1 MEDLLQLQLLARQQR
16 TPYAVATIVEAT
28 GSTPRTE
35 GKMLVYADGR
45 SAGTIGGGLAE
56 LRAKKDAADAIRCGK
71 NRLVRYEVV
80 PQAAASGMACGGAL
94 QVFIEVYGTRP
105 LLVVCGGGHV
115 GTCVLRAAKLT
126 GFELWLFDDR
136 PQEAVAEAA
145 ALADHQKQTAT
156 AVVILLVELEVLVQV
171 VDALGQQSDLN
182 LRGTGVTFV
191 TGISLDDFGLFH
203 GRFASLTGRGISR
216 ASGNRRCHSLPL
228 AFSKLRQRFFRAFT
242 RRFDYSTRIPV
253 CK

>member
-80 PQAAASGMACGGAL
+80 PQAAANGMACGGAL

-145 ALADHQKQTAT
+145 ALAD
-156 AVVILLVELEVLVQV
+156 
-171 VDALGQQSDLN
+171 
-182 LRGTGVTFV
+182 
-191 TGISLDDFGLFH
+191 
-203 GRFASLTGRGISR
+203 
-216 ASGNRRCHSLPL
+216 
-228 AFSKLRQRFFRAFT
+228 RFF
-242 RRFDYSTRIPV
+242 PV
-253 CK
+253 AGDFY

>member
-80 PQAAASGMACGGAL
+80 PQAAASGMACGWAKPL
-94 QVFIEVYGTRP
+94 INEV
-105 LLVVCGGGHV
+105 
-115 GTCVLRAAKLT
+115 
-126 GFELWLFDDR
+126 
-136 PQEAVAEAA
+136 
-145 ALADHQKQTAT
+145 
-156 AVVILLVELEVLVQV
+156 
-171 VDALGQQSDLN
+171 N
-182 LRGTGVTFV
+182 
-191 TGISLDDFGLFH
+191 
-203 GRFASLTGRGISR
+203 
-216 ASGNRRCHSLPL
+216 
-228 AFSKLRQRFFRAFT
+228 
-242 RRFDYSTRIPV
+242 
-253 CK
+253 

>member
-80 PQAAASGMACGGAL
+80 PQAAASGMACGGAAGVHRGVRHASAARRL
-94 QVFIEVYGTRP
+94 RRRAR
-105 LLVVCGGGHV
+105 GHV
-115 GTCVLRAAKLT
+115 RAARGEAHGLRAL
-126 GFELWLFDDR
+126 
-136 PQEAVAEAA
+136 
-145 ALADHQKQTAT
+145 AL
-156 AVVILLVELEVLVQV
+156 
-171 VDALGQQSDLN
+171 
-182 LRGTGVTFV
+182 
-191 TGISLDDFGLFH
+191 
-203 GRFASLTGRGISR
+203 
-216 ASGNRRCHSLPL
+216 
-228 AFSKLRQRFFRAFT
+228 
-242 RRFDYSTRIPV
+242 
-253 CK
+253 

>member
-94 QVFIEVYGTRP
+94 QVRHASAARR
-105 LLVVCGGGHV
+105 LRRRARGHV
-115 GTCVLRAAKLT
+115 RAARGEAHGLRAL
-126 GFELWLFDDR
+126 
-136 PQEAVAEAA
+136 
-145 ALADHQKQTAT
+145 AL
-156 AVVILLVELEVLVQV
+156 
-171 VDALGQQSDLN
+171 
-182 LRGTGVTFV
+182 
-191 TGISLDDFGLFH
+191 
-203 GRFASLTGRGISR
+203 
-216 ASGNRRCHSLPL
+216 
-228 AFSKLRQRFFRAFT
+228 
-242 RRFDYSTRIPV
+242 
-253 CK
+253 

>member
-115 GTCVLRAAKLT
+115 RAARGEAHGLRAL
-126 GFELWLFDDR
+126 
-136 PQEAVAEAA
+136 
-145 ALADHQKQTAT
+145 AL
-156 AVVILLVELEVLVQV
+156 
-171 VDALGQQSDLN
+171 
-182 LRGTGVTFV
+182 
-191 TGISLDDFGLFH
+191 
-203 GRFASLTGRGISR
+203 
-216 ASGNRRCHSLPL
+216 
-228 AFSKLRQRFFRAFT
+228 
-242 RRFDYSTRIPV
+242 
-253 CK
+253 

>member
-80 PQAAASGMACGGAL
+80 PQAAGTWARACCA
-94 QVFIEVYGTRP
+94 R
-105 LLVVCGGGHV
+105 
-115 GTCVLRAAKLT
+115 R
-126 GFELWLFDDR
+126 
-136 PQEAVAEAA
+136 
-145 ALADHQKQTAT
+145 
-156 AVVILLVELEVLVQV
+156 
-171 VDALGQQSDLN
+171 S
-182 LRGTGVTFV
+182 
-191 TGISLDDFGLFH
+191 
-203 GRFASLTGRGISR
+203 SR
-216 ASGNRRCHSLPL
+216 ASSSGSLTTGRRRPSRR
-228 AFSKLRQRFFRAFT
+228 LRRWPTGSSRSRAIFT
-242 RRFDYSTRIPV
+242 RGSPRRRSRPGRFS
-253 CK
+253 

>member
-80 PQAAASGMACGGAL
+80 PQASKKRTSARSRNC
-94 QVFIEVYGTRP
+94 
-105 LLVVCGGGHV
+105 
-115 GTCVLRAAKLT
+115 RAV
-126 GFELWLFDDR
+126 WR
-136 PQEAVAEAA
+136 
-145 ALADHQKQTAT
+145 
-156 AVVILLVELEVLVQV
+156 
-171 VDALGQQSDLN
+171 
-182 LRGTGVTFV
+182 
-191 TGISLDDFGLFH
+191 
-203 GRFASLTGRGISR
+203 R
-216 ASGNRRCHSLPL
+216 ASRCG
-228 AFSKLRQRFFRAFT
+228 Q
-242 RRFDYSTRIPV
+242 
-253 CK
+253 